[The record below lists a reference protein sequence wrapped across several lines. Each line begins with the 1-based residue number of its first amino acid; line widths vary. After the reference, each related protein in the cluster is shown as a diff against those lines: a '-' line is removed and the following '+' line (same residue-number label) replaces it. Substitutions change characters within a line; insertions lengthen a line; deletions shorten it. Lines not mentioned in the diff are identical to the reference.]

1 MIVWNEKIKE
11 KFRSYFL
18 NANHSV
24 KGYDT
29 TNYNRNT
36 VDFSHSIF
44 VESSFFDK
52 WNDTISFEDYSA
64 QISLFNN
71 DEDQETLKKLKKE
84 IQNLIEKKISEYMS
98 SKADEEVNKMISQ
111 RRTFPIFSDDPYG
124 DLRKNDLI
132 NVTKQLYSLEPRI
145 FYRLTSVQEKSLL
158 AFLNLI
164 LSSEERHNVLTVIE
178 QLVQLTSA
186 QRKQLADILE
196 KTHLENV
203 IDTINFVEKRYQVI
217 EILKTIVY
225 DFSKF
230 ANERDHIQR
239 IIEQNYWL
247 FGEEYNLVSADLT
260 MQKSLEKYTY
270 LLYGAKK
277 ATDKLSDDL
286 EADRRMDI
294 FMCGSKNVNV
304 SLNNFIQENIV
315 VELKAPKII
324 LSKDILRQI
333 EDYMDIIRNEPQFNS
348 QTRRWKFIAVCKKA
362 DAYIKELYD
371 EYANKGCP
379 GLVRSV
385 KNCEIYAYTWDDVF
399 KIFDLRH
406 SFILDKLKYN
416 RDQLLNNISV
426 EHPDKDRSA
435 VDYLTELA
443 VSNQ

>member
-1 MIVWNEKIKE
+1 
-11 KFRSYFL
+11 
-18 NANHSV
+18 
-24 KGYDT
+24 
-29 TNYNRNT
+29 
-36 VDFSHSIF
+36 
-44 VESSFFDK
+44 
-52 WNDTISFEDYSA
+52 
-64 QISLFNN
+64 
-71 DEDQETLKKLKKE
+71 
-84 IQNLIEKKISEYMS
+84 MS

-145 FYRLTSVQEKSLL
+145 FYKLTTVQEKSLL

-164 LSSEERHNVLTVIE
+164 LSSDERKNVLTVIE
-178 QLVQLTSA
+178 QVVQLTSA

-196 KTHLENV
+196 KTHLENI
-203 IDTINFVEKRYQVI
+203 IDTISFVEKRYQVI

-247 FGEEYNLVSADLT
+247 FGEEYNLLSADLT

-277 ATDKLSDDL
+277 VTDKLSNDL

-304 SLNNFIQENIV
+304 SLNNFIQEDIV

-333 EDYMDIIRNEPQFNS
+333 EDYMDIIRNKPQFNS
-348 QTRRWKFIAVCKKA
+348 QMRRWKFIAVCKKA

-385 KNCEIYAYTWDDVF
+385 KNCEIYAYTWDDFF
-399 KIFDLRH
+399 KIFDLCH

-426 EHPDKDRSA
+426 EHPDKDRST